1 MVTVVV
7 EKQLKAKLKEYA
19 DNIIIIVCRK
29 FEGVI
34 ADRIEIVERVKFYL

>member
-19 DNIIIIVCRK
+19 DNIMSAGSLR
-29 FEGVI
+29 
-34 ADRIEIVERVKFYL
+34 A